1 MSPFLLFPLFAD
13 LSGREVLVV
22 GGGDVAARKVEALLQ
37 SRARVRVY
45 AHALNETLSQW
56 LAEDRVHRLEGVFDP
71 DWLDSAWLLV
81 AATDDRAFNAE
92 LAREA
97 GLRRLLVNVVDDAE
111 LSTFQIPAIVD
122 RAPLLLAISSGGA
135 APMLA
140 RRLREQLETLLD
152 HSLGEFADLFARHR
166 ATIRARLPQLA
177 LRRRWFEQVM
187 EGPVPVLLQSGQRQ
201 AAEQAFLAA
210 LDSTGD
216 VASGG
221 SVLLVDAGD
230 GNPDLVTLK
239 ALRALNRAD
248 VLFCDAQSHP
258 AVVALARRDAP
269 RLPLPND
276 DDALP
281 ALLVEHAKSG
291 QCVVC
296 LKPGNAFQSA
306 AGRDLAQRLTRQGI
320 ACEVI
325 PGVVA

>member
-1 MSPFLLFPLFAD
+1 MPSSPLFPLFAD
-13 LSGREVLVV
+13 LGGREVLVV
-22 GGGDVAARKVEALLQ
+22 GGGEVATRKIEALLHAGAQ
-37 SRARVRVY
+37 VQVY
-45 AHALNETLSQW
+45 AQALNDALAQW
-56 LAEDRVHRLEGVFDP
+56 LAEDRIDRLEGAFDP
-71 DWLDSAWLLV
+71 AWLDRVWLLV

-152 HSLGEFADLFARHR
+152 HSLGEFAGLFARHR

-187 EGPVPVLLQSGQRQ
+187 EGPVPTLLQSGQRQ

-210 LDSTGD
+210 LESTGE
-216 VASGG
+216 VASAG

-230 GNPDLVTLK
+230 GDPSLVTLK

-248 VLFCDAQSHP
+248 LLVCDAQSQP
-258 AVVALARRDAP
+258 AIVALARRDAA
-269 RLPLPND
+269 RLPLPI
-276 DDALP
+276 DDASLL
-281 ALLVEHAKSG
+281 ALLLEHAQSG

-296 LKPGNAFQSA
+296 LKPGNTFQSA
-306 AGRDLAQRLTRQGI
+306 VGGNLAQRLSQQGI
-320 ACEVI
+320 VCEVI
-325 PGVVA
+325 PGVGV

>member
-1 MSPFLLFPLFAD
+1 MSRLSLFPLFAD
-13 LSGREVLVV
+13 LNGREVLVI
-22 GGGDVAARKVEALLQ
+22 GGGEVAARKTEALLQ
-37 SRARVRVY
+37 AGAQVQVHS
-45 AHALNETLSQW
+45 HALNDTLSQW
-56 LAEDRVHRLEGVFDP
+56 LAEQRLHRLEGAFDP
-71 DWLDSAWLLV
+71 AWLDRVWLLV

-140 RRLREQLETLLD
+140 RRLRERLETLLD
-152 HSLGEFADLFARHR
+152 HSLGEFAALFARHR
-166 ATIRARLPQLA
+166 IAIRARLPQLA

-187 EGPVPVLLQSGQRQ
+187 DGPVPVLLQSGQRQ
-201 AAEQAFLAA
+201 SAEQAFLATLGSA
-210 LDSTGD
+210 GD
-216 VASGG
+216 VASAG
-221 SVLLVDAGD
+221 SVLLVDAGNGD
-230 GNPDLVTLK
+230 PGLVTLK

-248 VLFCDAQSHP
+248 VLVCDAQSHP
-258 AVVALARRDAP
+258 EIVVLARRDAS

-276 DDALP
+276 DDALL

-306 AGRDLAQRLTRQGI
+306 AGRDLAQRLSGQGI
-320 ACEVI
+320 AFDVI
-325 PGVVA
+325 PGVMA

>member
-1 MSPFLLFPLFAD
+1 MSPSPLFPLFAD
-13 LSGREVLVV
+13 LKDREVLVV
-22 GGGDVAARKVEALLQ
+22 GGGEVAARKVEALLQ
-37 SRARVRVY
+37 AGAQVRVH
-45 AHALNETLSQW
+45 AHAMNDTLSQW
-56 LAEDRVHRLEGVFDP
+56 RAQGRLQRLEGVFDP
-71 DWLDSAWLLV
+71 VWLDSVWLLV
-81 AATDDRAFNAE
+81 AATDDHAFNAE

-97 GLRRLLVNVVDDAE
+97 GLRRLLVNVVDDAG

-122 RAPLLLAISSGGA
+122 RSPLLLAISSGGA

-152 HSLGEFADLFARHR
+152 QSLGEFAALFARHR

-187 EGPVPVLLQSGQRQ
+187 DGPVPVLLQSGQRQ
-201 AAEQAFLAA
+201 LAEQAFLAA
-210 LDSTGD
+210 LENTGE
-216 VASGG
+216 VAAAG
-221 SVLLVDAGD
+221 SVLLVDAGNGD
-230 GNPDLVTLK
+230 PGLVTLK

-248 VLFCDAQSHP
+248 VLVCDAQAHP
-258 AVVALARRDAP
+258 AMVVLARRDAS
-269 RLPLPND
+269 RQPLPTG
-276 DDALP
+276 DDALL
-281 ALLVEHAKSG
+281 ALLVEQAQSG

-306 AGRDLAQRLTRQGI
+306 AGGELAQRLSGQGI